1 MTYEDLF
8 YHKAEAE
15 IRRYT
20 YVKNPSTIDNTDS
33 LKRYADEARRAIKE
47 AEELIAFLKEYQKD
61 LCTRYQEI
69 VSTNYT
75 LFLLLKRHVNIYTGA
90 KTYEITISQ
99 RYTENNIRDVHTLRE
114 VYEGRDRHKA
124 LKRFEELKKQYP
136 NIENAMEIEK
146 HRWEK

>member
-8 YHKAEAE
+8 YHNAEAE
-15 IRRYT
+15 LRRHIYI
-20 YVKNPSTIDNTDS
+20 KNPPTIDNTDS

-75 LFLLLKRHVNIYTGA
+75 LFLLLKRHVNSYTNA
-90 KTYEITISQ
+90 KSYEVTICR
-99 RYTENNIRDVHTLRE
+99 RYTENNIKDVEILRE
-114 VYEGRDRHKA
+114 VFEGRDRHKA

-146 HRWEK
+146 QRWER